1 MTRYFFPSHS
11 VYNLQTLAFNCC
23 FFVCFKKIGD
33 LQSQR
38 MIWHCQST
46 SIQTDEI
53 FSAQYLVYM
62 RLFRGVP
69 FALGVLPCTGCPCI
83 LNSLTGISDFLSKL
97 GIPFFKHIHY
107 FPPFLDFADFCT
119 ITAFHRHTSSTSSVI
134 FFILLLLVTLSEPY
148 FASPFPGCVVP
159 FFLCKLGW
167 IFLIQSTTHHSIF
180 LPKSYFLH
188 PEKL

>member
-1 MTRYFFPSHS
+1 M
-11 VYNLQTLAFNCC
+11 
-23 FFVCFKKIGD
+23 
-33 LQSQR
+33 
-38 MIWHCQST
+38 
-46 SIQTDEI
+46 
-53 FSAQYLVYM
+53 YM
-62 RLFRGVP
+62 RLFLGVP
-69 FALGVLPCTGCPCI
+69 FALRVLPCTGCPCI

-107 FPPFLDFADFCT
+107 FPPFLEFADFCT
-119 ITAFHRHTSSTSSVI
+119 ITAFHRHTSSTSSVT

-167 IFLIQSTTHHSIF
+167 IFLIQFTTHHSIF

-188 PEKL
+188 PEKLWLLVHTVKKVILAVLFLNIWYLFWAQILQNIQNDVFNPTN